1 MKAFLI
7 LAFTLILGGQVLANG
22 SGDFHVKKIAIAQ
35 DSPLPVHFTESK
47 NFNLFIRQLASEKSF
62 GSTGVY
68 IPDIT
73 KVNARALK
81 DFQIRFSGVSDAR
94 WFSDENGYYSYFNKD
109 GFNDRAFYNRNGR
122 WLYSLIYKTEDKLP
136 KDVRTSIK
144 SVYFDWTINVV
155 EEIRTNDGMV
165 YVVYLEDKSNFRV
178 LKVSAENEIE
188 TMVNLVKQ

>member
-7 LAFTLILGGQVLANG
+7 LAFALILGGQVLAKG

-47 NFNLFIRQLASEKSF
+47 NFNVLIRQLASANGY

-81 DFQIRFSGVSDAR
+81 DFQNRFSDVGGAK

-109 GFNDRAFYNRNGR
+109 GFNDRAFYNKNGR

-136 KDVRTSIK
+136 EDLRATIK
-144 SVYFDWTINVV
+144 SVYFDWTINVI
-155 EEIRTNDGMV
+155 EEIRTNDGVV

-188 TMVNLVKQ
+188 TIVNLIKQ